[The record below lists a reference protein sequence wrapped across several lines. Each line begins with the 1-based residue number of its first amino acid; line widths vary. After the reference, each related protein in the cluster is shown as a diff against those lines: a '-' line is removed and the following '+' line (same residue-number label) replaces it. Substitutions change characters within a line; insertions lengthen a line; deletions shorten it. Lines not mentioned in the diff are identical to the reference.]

1 MAREMARGTATALVL
16 VAALTL
22 LAACQYSTARVDP
35 ESLRGGETRATM
47 SPLYFDGPTA
57 EAYRAA
63 REIPEVL
70 DSLYC
75 YCDCAKH
82 SGHKSLLSCYVDTH
96 AAYCDVCMDEALMAR
111 ALHDRGADVTVIRK
125 AVDERFS
132 SLHH

>member
-1 MAREMARGTATALVL
+1 MVRDMARGTATALVL

-22 LAACQYSTARVDP
+22 LAACQSTSTKVDP

-47 SPLYFDGPTA
+47 SPLYFNGPTA
-57 EAYRAA
+57 DAYSAA
-63 REIPEVL
+63 RKIPEVL

-96 AAYCDVCMDEALMAR
+96 AAYCDVCIDEALMAK
-111 ALHDRGADVTVIRK
+111 ALHDRGAKVTVIRK

-132 SLHH
+132 GMQH